1 MSPSE
6 DAINN
11 PASRGKIPDAAPAPL
26 VENRREACYSEFV
39 PPSAPR
45 RVLLTK
51 ASSFYQG

>member
-51 ASSFYQG
+51 ANSFYQG